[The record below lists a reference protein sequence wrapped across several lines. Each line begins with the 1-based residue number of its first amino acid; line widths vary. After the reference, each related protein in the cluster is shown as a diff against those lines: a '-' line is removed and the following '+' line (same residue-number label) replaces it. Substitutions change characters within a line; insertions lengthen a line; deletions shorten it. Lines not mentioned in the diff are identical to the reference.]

1 MECSLHSISDSSEEQ
16 FAYFLRLA
24 QIYLQDLEV
33 MRVIHLNVAAFFS
46 FNFNGILDSAIFYEL
61 SSSFRRTSLIS

>member
-1 MECSLHSISDSSEEQ
+1 MECSLHSISDLSEEQ

-24 QIYLQDLEV
+24 QIYQQGLEV
-33 MRVIHLNVAAFFS
+33 MLVIHLNAAAFFS
-46 FNFNGILDSAIFYEL
+46 FNFNGISDSAIFYEL